1 MTAHIFYLCLKT
13 AYFFHTVLSTPGF
26 RFHMIKLRIR
36 IIYDQMLT
44 LSYFQAQ
51 INIIKCHCQ
60 FFGKSACLLKNF
72 LLHHQTRCR
81 NCAHILQ
88 KGCFMEI
95 AGTVCRHINKHMSCN
110 PAHSDHTACMLDRII
125 RIYKLRANSANFRTL
140 AHTQHFFHPV
150 RINGF
155 YIIIQ
160 KQQVFSPCMGST
172 KIINRRIIKFLPP
185 SQKADPW
192 IR

>member
-1 MTAHIFYLCLKT
+1 
-13 AYFFHTVLSTPGF
+13 
-26 RFHMIKLRIR
+26 
-36 IIYDQMLT
+36 
-44 LSYFQAQ
+44 
-51 INIIKCHCQ
+51 
-60 FFGKSACLLKNF
+60 
-72 LLHHQTRCR
+72 
-81 NCAHILQ
+81 
-88 KGCFMEI
+88 MEI

-125 RIYKLRANSANFRTL
+125 RVYKLRTNSANFRTL

-192 IR
+192 IRWEFFVIFEDFFSSAVILNDNNLKIPVGSILLQHFQTGLKSFLLIFVWNDHRN